1 MEDSVTAPCP
11 RAASQMA
18 AFDALPGELRAF
30 IAGYPRGLKSVDRVL
45 AYYRQCGD
53 VEDVMHEITCV
64 LPVRRA

>member
-1 MEDSVTAPCP
+1 
-11 RAASQMA
+11 MA